1 MYIQCHVV
9 VILALHKYTVF
20 AGADI
25 DMKDV
30 TGRCAFEYITD
41 HEEWIQS
48 GLFSSEVISKLKC

>member
-1 MYIQCHVV
+1 
-9 VILALHKYTVF
+9 
-20 AGADI
+20 
-25 DMKDV
+25 MKDV